1 MNTKYSKS
9 FTTWFFPVG
18 DDIRAIVEGWIAYLR
33 DQKLWGN
40 DDPLFPAT
48 AVVNGK
54 GLKFE
59 VSGLAR
65 RHWSNAGPIRAIFRD
80 AFTQARLT
88 YFNPHS
94 FRKALAQLGERVC
107 CTPEVMTTLRS
118 YGEVP
123 SSRQAEIIRNLQR
136 SIWTPQPHSRLWRR
150 SFVGQRAGLLLRRI
164 WAPGN
169 RTDIERAD
177 AKAGRSAANS
187 KH

>member
-1 MNTKYSKS
+1 L
-9 FTTWFFPVG
+9 G
-18 DDIRAIVEGWIAYLR
+18 G
-33 DQKLWGN
+33 G

-80 AFTQARLT
+80 AFTLARLP

-107 CTPEVMTTLRS
+107 RTPEELKAWSQNLGHEDVMTTLRS

-123 SSRQAEIIRNLQR
+123 SPRQAEIIRNLHQA
-136 SIWTPQPHSRLWRR
+136 SEPDMDAAAALKALETIVRR
-150 SFVGQRAGLLLRRI
+150 TTSGF
-164 WAPGN
+164 
-169 RTDIERAD
+169 
-177 AKAGRSAANS
+177 AAAQNLGPRKS
-187 KH
+187 D

>member
-1 MNTKYSKS
+1 MTFVPFSRSGLPICGTRS
-9 FTTWFFPVG
+9 FG
-18 DDIRAIVEGWIAYLR
+18 G
-33 DQKLWGN
+33 G

-80 AFTQARLT
+80 AFMLARLT

-107 CTPEVMTTLRS
+107 RTPEELKAWSQNLGHEDVMTTLRS

-123 SSRQAEIIRNLQR
+123 SPRQAEIIRNLHQASEPDIRGYRQPQR
-136 SIWTPQPHSRLWRR
+136 ELSP
-150 SFVGQRAGLLLRRI
+150 RA
-164 WAPGN
+164 
-169 RTDIERAD
+169 
-177 AKAGRSAANS
+177 
-187 KH
+187 